1 MWCVVE
7 QLPDR
12 WQHVTNTD
20 SDCVPVCWT
29 QLINH
34 SVRFV
39 GRRIK
44 HLRLYILTQE
54 CFGPDISE
62 SSHCNVKF
70 LPSFIVNLYRPTWY
84 VDTSGLA
91 FHFFVLRP
99 KPSDGLLCCLRF
111 YTIIKKKIHSFL
123 NGGQVHHE
131 IRNIF
136 RKTRHERADI
146 LIIANLN
153 LWSYSTEV
161 WHFKNN

>member
-20 SDCVPVCWT
+20 SDCVPVCGT

-39 GRRIK
+39 VRRIK

-62 SSHCNVKF
+62 GSHCNVKF
-70 LPSFIVNLYRPTWY
+70 PPSFIVNPNLPTWY
-84 VDTSGLA
+84 VGTRGMGL
-91 FHFFVLRP
+91 HFFVLRP
-99 KPSDGLLCCLRF
+99 KPSIVLLCCLCF
-111 YTIIKKKIHSFL
+111 YTSIKEKSR
-123 NGGQVHHE
+123 V
-131 IRNIF
+131 
-136 RKTRHERADI
+136 
-146 LIIANLN
+146 
-153 LWSYSTEV
+153 S
-161 WHFKNN
+161 